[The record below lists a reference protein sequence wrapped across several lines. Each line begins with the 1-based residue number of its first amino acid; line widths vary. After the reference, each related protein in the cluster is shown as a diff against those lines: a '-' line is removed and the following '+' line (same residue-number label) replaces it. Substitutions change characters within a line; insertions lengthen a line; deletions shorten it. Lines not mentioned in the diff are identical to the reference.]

1 MKVSLCLPYM
11 ERQYDRSTTLEWCRL
26 ADAGPFASLSCGERI
41 TSYTQDMRV
50 LLSAAAAL
58 TERVRIVPSLY
69 VLPMHSPVRVA
80 KELAT
85 LDVLSGGRVTATLGV
100 GGREHDYRA
109 LGAPFD
115 RRLQRLDDG
124 VREMRRIWAGEP
136 PFPGADPVGPKPIQ
150 AGGPPLWA
158 GAMNPRAMQR
168 ASAWADGV
176 YGFTMDGGARAV
188 REQSERA
195 RSAWRERG
203 RPRPPYIATG
213 FWFSLADGAENRL
226 RGYVYEYLKILDDAV
241 ARAVA
246 ASMKCFTAVAV
257 GEALDAIAAEGCDE
271 CFLVPASLELS
282 EIERAAA
289 VVDRRR

>member
-11 ERQYDRSTTLEWCRL
+11 ERDYDRRTTLDWCRL

-50 LLSAAAAL
+50 ILSAAAAL

-85 LDVLSGGRVTATLGV
+85 LDVLSAGRVTATVGV

-109 LGAPFD
+109 LGAPFE
-115 RRLQRLDDG
+115 RRLQRLDEG
-124 VREMRRIWAGEP
+124 VAEMRRIWAGEP
-136 PFPGADPVGPKPIQ
+136 PFAGADPVGPRPVQ
-150 AGGPPLWA
+150 PGGPPLWA
-158 GAMNPRAMQR
+158 GAMNPRAMRR

-176 YGFTMDGGARAV
+176 YGFSMDGGVRAV
-188 REQSERA
+188 REQKERA
-195 RSAWRERG
+195 QAAWRERQ
-203 RPRPPYIATG
+203 RPQPPYLATG
-213 FWFSLADGAENRL
+213 FWYSLAGDAENRL
-226 RGYVYEYLKILDDAV
+226 RTYVYEYLKIIDDGV

-246 ASMKCFTAVAV
+246 ATMKCFTADAVAA
-257 GEALDAIAAEGCDE
+257 ALDAIAAEGCDE
-271 CFLVPASLELS
+271 CFLVPASLDLH
-282 EIERAAA
+282 EIERAADLVA
-289 VVDRRR
+289 RRG